1 MRSMLHNLHGVTPL
15 TDSAM
20 SQITTACIVS
30 SSVFSL
36 SLSLS
41 RLMESLK
48 SNLIKCRSVNTK
60 ALQIRKYKTQ
70 F

>member
-1 MRSMLHNLHGVTPL
+1 MSRMSHHLDGVTPL

-20 SQITTACIVS
+20 SHITTTCNVS
-30 SSVFSL
+30 SFVFSL
-36 SLSLS
+36 SLLT
-41 RLMESLK
+41 ESLK
-48 SNLIKCRSVNTK
+48 SNLIKCRGVNTK